1 MTPSQKNVL
10 LCVTGGIAAYKAATI
25 ASQLFQKGFH
35 VKVIMSDS
43 AQKFITPLTLQTLSR
58 NVVYTD
64 TFEERD
70 PHVVAHIDLADWADL
85 VVVAPAT
92 ANFIGKLAN
101 GIADDMI
108 TTTLLAA
115 QAPIM
120 IAPAMN
126 VHMYQH
132 PAVLQN
138 MQKLADFGYRFVE
151 PGEGLLACGYVGKGR
166 LAEPEEI
173 IACIEEHFSGAEPVA
188 DLPLQGKNVL
198 VTAGPT
204 REQVDPVRY
213 FTNYSSG
220 KMGYAIA
227 EAAARMGA
235 SVTLVSGPTAL
246 EKPAGVHVIEVI
258 STEDMYQAVMKEY
271 PEQDLVIKSAAV
283 ADYTPRIKYDE
294 KMKKNK
300 ENWSVEMEKTTDILS
315 VLGQKK
321 ERQILVGFAAET
333 GNLEKYALDKLK
345 RKNLDMIVANNV
357 AQEDAGFSV
366 DTNRVIIYKKDGSSI
381 EYPLQSKEKVAEE
394 VLLQAMELMAL

>member
-1 MTPSQKNVL
+1 MTPSKKNVL

-43 AQKFITPLTLQTLSR
+43 AQQFITPLTLQTLSR
-58 NVVYTD
+58 NEVYTD
-64 TFEERD
+64 TFEERN
-70 PHVVAHIDLADWADL
+70 PNVVAHIDLADWADL

-92 ANFIGKLAN
+92 ANSIGKLAN

-115 QAPIM
+115 QAPVM

-132 PAVLQN
+132 PAVRQN

-173 IACIEEHFSGAEPVA
+173 IACIEEHFSEEQPAAE
-188 DLPLQGKNVL
+188 LPLQGKHVL

-227 EAAARMGA
+227 KTAVRMGA
-235 SVTLVSGPTAL
+235 SVTLISGPTAL
-246 EKPAGVHVIEVI
+246 EKPAGVNFVEVI

-271 PEQDLVIKSAAV
+271 PDQDLVIKSAAV
-283 ADYTPRIKYDE
+283 ADYTPRIKYNE

-333 GNLEKYALDKLK
+333 GNLEEYALDKLK

-357 AQEDAGFSV
+357 AQEGSGFSV

-394 VLLQAMELMAL
+394 VLLQALELMPL

>member
-151 PGEGLLACGYVGKGR
+151 PGRAC
-166 LAEPEEI
+166 
-173 IACIEEHFSGAEPVA
+173 
-188 DLPLQGKNVL
+188 LP
-198 VTAGPT
+198 AGM
-204 REQVDPVRY
+204 
-213 FTNYSSG
+213 SG
-220 KMGYAIA
+220 KEG
-227 EAAARMGA
+227 
-235 SVTLVSGPTAL
+235 
-246 EKPAGVHVIEVI
+246 
-258 STEDMYQAVMKEY
+258 
-271 PEQDLVIKSAAV
+271 
-283 ADYTPRIKYDE
+283 
-294 KMKKNK
+294 
-300 ENWSVEMEKTTDILS
+300 
-315 VLGQKK
+315 
-321 ERQILVGFAAET
+321 
-333 GNLEKYALDKLK
+333 
-345 RKNLDMIVANNV
+345 
-357 AQEDAGFSV
+357 
-366 DTNRVIIYKKDGSSI
+366 
-381 EYPLQSKEKVAEE
+381 
-394 VLLQAMELMAL
+394 

>member
-1 MTPSQKNVL
+1 M
-10 LCVTGGIAAYKAATI
+10 
-25 ASQLFQKGFH
+25 
-35 VKVIMSDS
+35 
-43 AQKFITPLTLQTLSR
+43 
-58 NVVYTD
+58 
-64 TFEERD
+64 
-70 PHVVAHIDLADWADL
+70 
-85 VVVAPAT
+85 
-92 ANFIGKLAN
+92 
-101 GIADDMI
+101 
-108 TTTLLAA
+108 
-115 QAPIM
+115 
-120 IAPAMN
+120 
-126 VHMYQH
+126 
-132 PAVLQN
+132 
-138 MQKLADFGYRFVE
+138 
-151 PGEGLLACGYVGKGR
+151 LACGYVGKGR